1 MTRWP
6 VHLSDFVEC
15 KDSQDALAVPP
26 STLTNPAGATA
37 MGWYLWILLE
47 VLHIIILYPTC
58 QHAYRVAVLAAMIY
72 VTVQIYQM
80 PDVARVG
87 TVVVFTYTMG
97 CTNVLQLVF
106 TAYLLFAE
114 GPFPDHWRRVRDEVH
129 AKADAGGL
137 DKLPSNFPLTKKLWW
152 MLDLAYSPRMV
163 GWVQGPQN
171 AIPPYPPP
179 SRRTFLWKT
188 FLKFVINAAITD
200 FTTSVTAL
208 NPAFD
213 CRLHDPTDGPET
225 YLAAVPL
232 LRRVPYILAFGI
244 GAGASMG
251 AVHNALALVCVGL
264 GHSNPTL
271 WPDLWGR
278 WGEAYTV
285 RKLWGY
291 VNRQMFHP
299 LIK

>member
-1 MTRWP
+1 MGR
-6 VHLSDFVEC
+6 HLWAEVLFLEFIHTIAFYPIRQNAYRAVI
-15 KDSQDALAVPP
+15 LAATVYVVAQVY
-26 STLTNPAGATA
+26 LT
-37 MGWYLWILLE
+37 LE
-47 VLHIIILYPTC
+47 VTDSP
-58 QHAYRVAVLAAMIY
+58 M
-72 VTVQIYQM
+72 
-80 PDVARVG
+80 
-87 TVVVFTYTMG
+87 VVFIVGNSIAYHFI
-97 CTNVLQLVF
+97 F

-114 GPFPDHWRRVRDEVH
+114 GQFPDHWRRVRDEVQ
-129 AKADAGGL
+129 AKANAGGTNA
-137 DKLPSNFPLTKKLWW
+137 DLPSNFPLTKKLWW
-152 MLDLAYSPRMV
+152 MVDIACSPRMV
-163 GWVQGPQN
+163 GWVQEPRN
-171 AIPPYPPP
+171 CLPPHPPP
-179 SRRTFLWKT
+179 SRQTFLWKT
-188 FLKFVINAAITD
+188 FLKFVINTVITD

-285 RKLWGY
+285 RKLWG
-291 VNRQMFHP
+291 
-299 LIK
+299 